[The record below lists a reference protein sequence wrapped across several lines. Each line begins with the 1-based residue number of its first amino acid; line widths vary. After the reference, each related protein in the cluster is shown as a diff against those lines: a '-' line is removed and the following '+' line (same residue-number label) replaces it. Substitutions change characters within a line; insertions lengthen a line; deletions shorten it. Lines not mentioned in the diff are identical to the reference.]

1 VGVAAEAVDYCLV
14 AQLEVQVVL
23 VAQLRKQRHRLRVHQ
38 RRVFD
43 EVLLGGELFEP
54 EVEDGLRWQGDGEAG
69 WGVSIDFI

>member
-1 VGVAAEAVDYCLV
+1 VGVAAEAIDDGFV

-23 VAQLRKQRHRLRVHQ
+23 YAQLRKQRHRLRVHH

-54 EVEDGLRWQGDGEAG
+54 EVEDGLRLQGDGEVG